1 MNIKKLIAILA
12 GVVLVAFGVAFLSYN
27 LSGGQM
33 GLNISHGNK
42 WNNHNNKN
50 FNGINIDADG
60 SKVKIGFSGIH
71 VEDEDGTEVKINPG
85 GIYVKDGNEVVDIS
99 PKGVYV
105 NGEEV
110 DPDEYNNFSD
120 NKNSKKS
127 NINTSKSENMTG
139 ISNVVV
145 ETSFVDVNFIPDERS
160 DVKIIYNGK
169 IKSNCVPELKTKKSG
184 NTLYI
189 YAKNDNKIKSFNVNY
204 SDLKL
209 DIYIP
214 KSYSDDINIASTSGD
229 IDISK
234 MKFNDLILGT
244 VSGDIELND
253 LILKSLVA
261 NTTSGDLDSINVS
274 SDKLVFNSTSGDIE
288 VGNACE
294 DIQVN
299 TISGDIDVS
308 YKDYN
313 NDISANT
320 VSGDIKLILPKKS
333 EFQLD
338 AKTVSGDLRC
348 DFPIT
353 VQGKQKNSLE
363 GTVGSGK
370 NKINIGT
377 NSGDLN
383 IYSK

>member
-1 MNIKKLIAILA
+1 MNMKKLVAILA
-12 GVVLVAFGVAFLSYN
+12 GVALVAFGIAFLSYN
-27 LSGGQM
+27 LSGQQL
-33 GLNISHGNK
+33 GLNINRKYK
-42 WNNHNNKN
+42 WNNNSDKD
-50 FNGINIDADG
+50 FKGINIDADG
-60 SKVKIGFSGIH
+60 SKVKIGFSGIY
-71 VEDEDGTEVKINPG
+71 VEDNDGTEVKINPG

-99 PKGVYV
+99 PKGVFV
-105 NGEEV
+105 NGEEI
-110 DPDEYNNFSD
+110 DPDEYNDFSWD
-120 NKNSKKS
+120 VDSEK
-127 NINTSKSENMTG
+127 INTSKAEN
-139 ISNVVV
+139 INDVKDIVV
-145 ETSFVDVNFIPDERS
+145 ETSFVDVNFIPDDRS
-160 DVKIIYNGK
+160 DIKINYIGK
-169 IKSNCVPELKTKKSG
+169 IKSNSIPELKTKKSG
-184 NTLYI
+184 KTLYI
-189 YAKNDNKIKSFNVNY
+189 YAKNDNKIKSFNVKY

-214 KSYSDDINIASTSGD
+214 KNYSNSINITTTSGD
-229 IDISK
+229 LDISK

-244 VSGDIELND
+244 VSGDIKLND
-253 LILKSLVA
+253 LILKNLVA

-377 NSGDLN
+377 TSGDLN